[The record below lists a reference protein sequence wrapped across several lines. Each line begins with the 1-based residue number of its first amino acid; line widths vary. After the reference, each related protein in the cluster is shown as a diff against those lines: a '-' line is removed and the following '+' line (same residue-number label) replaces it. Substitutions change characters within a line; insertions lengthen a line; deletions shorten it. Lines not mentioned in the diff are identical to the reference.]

1 MRSAFLRAGVVLVTA
16 GTFAAVV
23 TGTSAQAAPPFTPDA
38 VAEALTFSAVPDV
51 TGTVPVG
58 ACEARFIV
66 RGGSGAGFS
75 LASTSAPGQ
84 VTGSLTVSA
93 GQTYRLGAGT
103 SANGSSG
110 GLGGNGNGGNGYT
123 VGGYVGYGGG
133 AGSVF
138 QLGNS
143 LAAVAGGGGG
153 AGNSWQGDAAG
164 GGGGAGVGG
173 AGGNGQAASPY
184 QALGGP
190 VAMTGMA
197 SGGAGLQ
204 TAGGSANLHGG
215 AGGGGGYAGGEGS
228 TEGLSAGGGSN
239 YANTSLPGM
248 NITMNSVYPAAA
260 SGYSGIAFFACP
272 NPSAITSVTVAPNG
286 TSASLSFPAAVDNGT
301 PVTGYQ
307 YSLNGGTS
315 WNTLTTSGTST
326 KTATI
331 SALTLSTAYT
341 VDVRPVFTTAN
352 IESNDVA
359 AGGPG
364 KAVTAYVTATSQ
376 SFTTLAQN
384 VSPAPS
390 AADSSLASTSAPQG
404 GLALTGAVLF
414 IASGLA
420 LVGLGRRKLRP

>member
-1 MRSAFLRAGVVLVTA
+1 MRTVVTRAGVALVTA
-16 GTFAAVV
+16 GTLVAVFA
-23 TGTSAQAAPPFTPDA
+23 GSPAQAAPPFSPDA

-51 TGTVPVG
+51 TGTVPSGV
-58 ACEARFIV
+58 CSARFIV
-66 RGGSGAGFS
+66 RGGSGAGANLGS
-75 LASTSAPGQ
+75 VSAPGQ
-84 VTGSLTVSA
+84 VTGTLNVTA

-103 SANGSSG
+103 SANGSTG
-110 GLGGNGNGGNGYT
+110 GLGGNGNGGNGFT
-123 VGGYVGYGGG
+123 VGGYIGYGGG

-190 VAMTGMA
+190 VAITGMA

-215 AGGGGGYAGGEGS
+215 AGGGGGFAGGEGS

-248 NITMNSVYPAAA
+248 NLTMNGNYGSAAG
-260 SGYSGIAFFACP
+260 GYSGLAFIACAA
-272 NPSAITSVTVAPNG
+272 PSAVASVSVTPNG
-286 TSASLSFPAAVDNGT
+286 TSAALSFPAAVDNGT

-307 YSLNGGTS
+307 YSVNNGSS

-326 KTATI
+326 LSATI
-331 SALTLSTAYT
+331 SSLTLSTAYT
-341 VDVRPVFTTAN
+341 VQVRPV
-352 IESNDVA
+352 
-359 AGGPG
+359 
-364 KAVTAYVTATSQ
+364 YVTAAIVANNGGGVTSYASAASQ
-376 SFTTLAQN
+376 SFTTLAEN
-384 VSPAPS
+384 VSPA
-390 AADSSLASTSAPQG
+390 LATTSAPDHS
-404 GLALTGAVLF
+404 GLLTGALALVC
-414 IASGLA
+414 AGLA
-420 LVGLGRRKLRP
+420 LVEAGRRKLTFRS